1 MESVIEML
9 GSVELW
15 MGLSLVAMAIPG
27 PQNRL
32 LPALFRGFAKLAGS
46 GRRDSAE

>member
-1 MESVIEML
+1 MEFLREML

-15 MGLSLVAMAIPG
+15 MGLSLVATAIPG

-32 LPALFRGFAKLAGS
+32 LPALFRGVAKLAGS
-46 GRRDSAE
+46 GRRDGAE